1 MKKAIIISDSFKG
14 TLSSGEICGIAR
26 ECLGRVFPDC
36 VLVEVPVADG
46 GEGTVACFH
55 QACGGELV
63 SAEVTGP
70 YGESVTAQ
78 YLRLPQGQ
86 AVIEM
91 ASAAGLPQ
99 VGSRKDPCGTTTFG
113 VGQLIRHAVE
123 HGSSRILL
131 GLGGSCTNDGGCGCA
146 AALGVKF
153 YDAAGT
159 EFVPVGGTLDRI
171 CRIDP
176 SQARRRLEGVTITA
190 MCDVDNPL
198 FGPRGAACVFAPQKG
213 ADPAMVSRLDSQ
225 LRSLDVCLKR
235 ELGLSL
241 ADCPG
246 AGAAGGMGAGC
257 IAFLN
262 ARLKSGI
269 EAVLDLVE
277 FDRRL
282 EGAELVLTGEGRID
296 AQSVQGKVISGVAKR
311 TRARQIP
318 LVAIAGSIAEDAEA
332 AYALGVSAMFGIDR
346 EAVAFERRIH
356 RAKEDYRATLGD
368 VLRLIRAV
376 I

>member
-1 MKKAIIISDSFKG
+1 
-14 TLSSGEICGIAR
+14 
-26 ECLGRVFPDC
+26 
-36 VLVEVPVADG
+36 
-46 GEGTVACFH
+46 
-55 QACGGELV
+55 
-63 SAEVTGP
+63 
-70 YGESVTAQ
+70 
-78 YLRLPQGQ
+78 
-86 AVIEM
+86 
-91 ASAAGLPQ
+91 
-99 VGSRKDPCGTTTFG
+99 
-113 VGQLIRHAVE
+113 
-123 HGSSRILL
+123 
-131 GLGGSCTNDGGCGCA
+131 
-146 AALGVKF
+146 
-153 YDAAGT
+153 
-159 EFVPVGGTLDRI
+159 
-171 CRIDP
+171 
-176 SQARRRLEGVTITA
+176 
-190 MCDVDNPL
+190 
-198 FGPRGAACVFAPQKG
+198 
-213 ADPAMVSRLDSQ
+213 
-225 LRSLDVCLKR
+225 
-235 ELGLSL
+235 
-241 ADCPG
+241 
-246 AGAAGGMGAGC
+246 MGAGC